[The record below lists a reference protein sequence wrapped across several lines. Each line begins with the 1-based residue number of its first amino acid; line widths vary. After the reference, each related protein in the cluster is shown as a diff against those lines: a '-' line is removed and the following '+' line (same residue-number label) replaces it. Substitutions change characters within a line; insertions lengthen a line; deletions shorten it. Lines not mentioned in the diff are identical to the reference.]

1 MGFYLLGKI
10 KFAHD
15 SDVPYLSVPRLV
27 LVLATFTF
35 VVYLI
40 PGLFGAQLKPVSGL
54 LPPKEAQKFD
64 ISSTALQTLLS
75 PVTMGINETNILC
88 ENPKY
93 ADFLHLPYGLTG
105 YFDYRQGL
113 ACAKALNKPV
123 LLDFNGHACSNCKEM
138 EAKVWSEPEVLKRL
152 KENFVIIALYIDD
165 RTELPEN
172 EWVTS
177 EYDGKIKKTIGK
189 KNADFQISRFKIN
202 SQPYYIILDHK
213 ENVLVPPMAYNLNI
227 KEYIDFLDT
236 GLKKF
241 QHLVLK
247 HKYLHQ

>member
-1 MGFYLLGKI
+1 
-10 KFAHD
+10 
-15 SDVPYLSVPRLV
+15 
-27 LVLATFTF
+27 

-40 PGLFGAQLKPVSGL
+40 PGLFGAQLKPISGL

-241 QHLVLK
+241 QHLALK